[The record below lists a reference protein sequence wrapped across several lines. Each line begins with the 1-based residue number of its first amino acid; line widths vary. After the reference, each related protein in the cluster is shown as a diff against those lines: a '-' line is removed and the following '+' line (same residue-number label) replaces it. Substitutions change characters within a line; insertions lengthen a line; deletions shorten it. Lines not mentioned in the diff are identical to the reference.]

1 MAVTF
6 ITSPQAYTPSDN
18 PVRWTFSSN
27 QTGQANFSFIVEVYV
42 NGVLD
47 SRREVFPEVGSRAHI
62 DISDTMM
69 RVTPLPNTTHT
80 TVVKNAGNFITC
92 YVKVRE
98 RYGSTPA
105 YQADATSGTVNCFK
119 ASITKQSFTSY
130 LYTDY
135 VFATTANPMKFYTYR
150 DVPLTLNH
158 DADNFLSFADGGE
171 SGKELVFTLYD
182 AYGNSITGAD
192 ISIPDGV
199 NFIQMNVRSS
209 LLINETP
216 ITLAQFNSASYIEFF
231 VTQFGGDPM
240 SDIVRVYFDQSD
252 CGIRT
257 HCVWLNKLG
266 SFDCYTF
273 THNKIVSA
281 KIDSSTFERQFG
293 AWSGNLFS
301 YDSNGSGVVD
311 FLKQTKSMM
320 QLVSGFIQQDMQ
332 NYLVQSMYTSPLV
345 YISDGSTYE
354 QMRIEATEYEL
365 QNDDF
370 EENFTEIVTLAFPNI
385 DYSQVL

>member
-6 ITSPQAYTPSDN
+6 ITSPYAYTPSDN
-18 PVRWTFSSN
+18 PVRWTFSST
-27 QTGQANFSFIVEVYV
+27 QTAQANFSFIVEVYV

-62 DISDTMM
+62 DISDIMM
-69 RVTPLPNTTHT
+69 RVTPVANTTHS
-80 TVVKNAGNFITC
+80 TVVKDSGNYTPC

-105 YQADATSGTVNCFK
+105 YQADATSATVYCFK
-119 ASITKQSFTSY
+119 SSLTKKAF
-130 LYTDY
+130 TDY
-135 VFATTANPMKFYTYR
+135 TMTEYIVGSATKLFMNYSPNTIR
-150 DVPLTLNH
+150 LNH
-158 DADNFLSFADGGE
+158 DADNIVSIISNITSDLAI
-171 SGKELVFTLYD
+171 VFNLYD
-182 AYGNSITGAD
+182 IDGNQITGSEV
-192 ISIPDGV
+192 IIPDGRM
-199 NFIQMNVRSS
+199 FQMNLRSS
-209 LLINETP
+209 LLIAETP
-216 ITLAQFNSASYIEFF
+216 ITLPFFDSAYYMEYYVEESGANQYTEIK
-231 VTQFGGDPM
+231 
-240 SDIVRVYFDQSD
+240 RVYFDQST

-293 AWSGNLFS
+293 AWNGNLFS

-311 FLKQTKSMM
+311 FLKQTKSMI
-320 QLVSGFIQQDMQ
+320 QVVSGFIQQDMQ
-332 NYLVQSMYTSPLV
+332 NFLVQNMYTSPLV
-345 YISDGSTYE
+345 YVSDGSTYE

-370 EENFTEIVTLAFPNI
+370 EENFTEVVTLAFPNI

>member
-1 MAVTF
+1 MAVSF
-6 ITSPQAYTPSDN
+6 ITSPYQITPSDN
-18 PVRWTFSSN
+18 PVRWTFASN
-27 QTGQANFSFIVEVYV
+27 QTGQANFSFIIEVYV

-62 DISDTMM
+62 DISDIMM
-69 RVTPLPNTTHT
+69 RVTPLPSTTHT
-80 TVVKNAGNFITC
+80 TVVKNSGNYTPC
-92 YVKVRE
+92 YIKVRE

-105 YQADATSGTVNCFK
+105 YQADATSSTIFCFK
-119 ASITKQSFTSY
+119 SSITKKDFTVYDSAIY
-130 LYTDY
+130 EIGQPTSLFMNYAPNTL
-135 VFATTANPMKFYTYR
+135 R
-150 DVPLTLNH
+150 LNH
-158 DADNFLSFADGGE
+158 DSDNIVSVFNNQID
-171 SGKELVFTLYD
+171 ELTIVFNLYD
-182 AYGNSITGAD
+182 STGSSITGAD
-192 ISIPDGV
+192 RPIGTSLITQI
-199 NFIQMNVRSS
+199 NLRSS
-209 LLINETP
+209 LLISETP
-216 ITLAQFNSASYIEFF
+216 VTLSQFNQASYMEYYCE
-231 VTQFGGDPM
+231 QYGGNQV
-240 SDIVRVYFDQSD
+240 SEIKRVYFDQSD

-281 KIDSSTFERQFG
+281 KIESNTFERQFG

-311 FLKQTKSMM
+311 FLKSTKSMI
-320 QLVSGFIQQDMQ
+320 QVVSGFIQQDIQ
-332 NYLVQSMYTSPLV
+332 NYLVQSMYASPLV
-345 YISDGSTYE
+345 YVSDGSTYE

-370 EENFTEIVTLAFPNI
+370 EENFTEVVTLAFPNI